1 MLNIHGVIKKM
12 NILEIESPINIEART
27 CKFNDKTNV
36 TYAIMES
43 NHNLCID
50 KREITKSQI
59 KACENLSRITSD
71 KNDVNV
77 INNEIFQLK
86 SILNLLK

>member
-1 MLNIHGVIKKM
+1 MLIIYGDIKKM

-36 TYAIMES
+36 TYSIMES

-50 KREITKSQI
+50 KKEITKSQI

-71 KNDVNV
+71 MNEVHA
-77 INNEIFQLK
+77 INNEIYQLK
-86 SILNLLK
+86 SILSLLK